1 MVPVPSNELMAESTM
16 FAGLL
21 VKCYT
26 TMTETMTGIG
36 HMSKLPKY
44 IRLRS
49 GTYHYQ
55 RDYPTKLKHLCHT
68 KTFTHPL
75 GLFANNATATEVTKA
90 AIEAGEAFDRQLK
103 LIASSDPDALSAT
116 DKDKAVIE
124 FLRKRGLSKGA
135 YVRVAKD
142 SVISAQEEAEQRQL
156 QPHESDHADWAIP
169 EMEDVLEKQQRGEPL
184 TLKDTIIGDAYMTL
198 INKQAAKPKTLGSLW
213 AEYVSD
219 RSIDVNSRK
228 GKKYVNYWKQWLAI
242 AGDCIIGPLSQAHIR
257 EGLAAYA
264 KDRAGKVASSSIE
277 RELSPVMAC
286 LRLGSDVYGFDW
298 SLKLPRIKKTAV
310 NSRHPLEPDHQLELI
325 KAVLTQDGIK
335 PVYGVALLLCLQGGM
350 MVSEISRLRP
360 EDIALDAVV
369 PHLKIVNETKNDDRK
384 RIVPIVLGLE
394 LIKEHLGSTIAWL
407 AGSTESTPSAT
418 LKKIMRRTIDS
429 PKTSVH
435 CLRHTLKVNGQNS
448 GVSVLTLASI
458 AGWADPQRKVSKHL
472 LNYGSTGISKDATV
486 IKLRDDSMIIHRELI
501 ALEASLRDQNSNVL
515 AFAAQGS

>member
-1 MVPVPSNELMAESTM
+1 M
-16 FAGLL
+16 
-21 VKCYT
+21 
-26 TMTETMTGIG
+26 
-36 HMSKLPKY
+36 KLPKY
-44 IRLRS
+44 ISLRS

-55 RDYPTKLKHLCHT
+55 RDYPTKLKHLCQT
-68 KTFTHPL
+68 KAYTKPL
-75 GLFANNATATEVTKA
+75 GLFANNATATEITKA
-90 AIEAGEAFDRQLK
+90 AIEAGEAYDRQLT
-103 LIASSDPDALSAT
+103 LISSSDPDALTAT

-124 FLRKRGLSKGA
+124 FLRKRGLSKGRYLRVKKDA
-135 YVRVAKD
+135 AISMQEQKMADEVRTLLTDGGIERAVAKD
-142 SVISAQEEAEQRQL
+142 LSYQSFTDEAL
-156 QPHESDHADWAIP
+156 HADWAVP
-169 EMEDVLEKQQRGEPL
+169 EFEDVLDKQARGEKL
-184 TLKDTIIGDAYMTL
+184 SLKDTIVGDAWL
-198 INKQAAKPKTLGSLW
+198 SLVNKQEAKPKTLGSLW

-228 GKKYVNYWKQWLAI
+228 GKKYVNYWKQWIAI

-264 KDRAGKVASSSIE
+264 KDRASKVASSSIE

-335 PVYGVALLLCLQGGM
+335 PMYGVALLLCMQGGM

-384 RIVPIVLGLE
+384 RIVPVVLGLE

-458 AGWADPQRKVSKHL
+458 AGWADPQRRVSKHL
-472 LNYGSTGISKDATV
+472 LNYGSTGISKDATI
-486 IKLRDDSMIIHRELI
+486 IKLRDDSIIIHQELI
-501 ALEASLRDQNSNVL
+501 ALEDSLRDQNSNVL